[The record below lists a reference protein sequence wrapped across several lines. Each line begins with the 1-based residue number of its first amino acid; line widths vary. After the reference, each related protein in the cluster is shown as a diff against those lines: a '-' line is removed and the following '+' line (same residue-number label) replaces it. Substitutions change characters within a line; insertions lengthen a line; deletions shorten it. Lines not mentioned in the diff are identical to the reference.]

1 MPANGRAHWV
11 DQPRA
16 VELCLR
22 VFRAE
27 PGQVAGRRTWR
38 AGGGGTLHRQRRG
51 AATGPGRST
60 HRHPAKP
67 ACRPEPRAHPAA
79 TLKLLRLSAELPE
92 PRRQRK
98 PSMST
103 PKTAL
108 IIGDSR
114 GLGLGLVKQLLK
126 DGWDV
131 TATVRDPNKA
141 DALKAAG
148 PVQIEKLDMDD
159 QQAVIALSQQ
169 LKGEVFDLLFV
180 NAGVK
185 GPDVQTPGGGA
196 TLAEVGQLFFT
207 NAVAPI
213 NLAQR
218 FVGQIRDGSG
228 VLAFMSSV
236 LGSVT
241 IPDGSDLTLYKASKA
256 ALNSMTNSFITQL
269 GEQKMTVLSLH
280 PGWVKTDMGGENAH
294 IDVETS
300 VRGLVDQVNAYTGK
314 GGHHFVDYRGNTI
327 AW

>member
-1 MPANGRAHWV
+1 
-11 DQPRA
+11 
-16 VELCLR
+16 
-22 VFRAE
+22 
-27 PGQVAGRRTWR
+27 
-38 AGGGGTLHRQRRG
+38 
-51 AATGPGRST
+51 
-60 HRHPAKP
+60 
-67 ACRPEPRAHPAA
+67 
-79 TLKLLRLSAELPE
+79 
-92 PRRQRK
+92 
-98 PSMST
+98 MST

-108 IIGDSR
+108 IIGASR
-114 GLGLGLVKQLLK
+114 GLGLGLVKQLLQ

-141 DALKAAG
+141 DALKAVG

-159 QQAVIALSQQ
+159 QQAVIALAQR
-169 LKGEVFDLLFV
+169 LKDRTFDLLFV

-185 GPDVQTPGGGA
+185 GPANQEPGHV

-218 FVGQIRDGSG
+218 FVGQIRKDTG

-241 IPDGSDLTLYKASKA
+241 IPDGSDLALYKASKA

-269 GEQKMTVLSLH
+269 GEPKPTVLSLH

-300 VRGLVDQVNAYTGK
+300 VRGLVDQVNAYAGK
-314 GGHHFVDYRGNTI
+314 GGHHFVDYKGDTI